1 MRLLDVV
8 KQLYDSSVGEPGGI
22 DDDEDSIVTTGDNDD
37 DSDSDDDSLEDEVN
51 GSNDKG
57 GISAKAIMS
66 KIGDTFQ
73 VMAEEAEHTSKTA
86 MKMYELLMEQNEKRK
101 VERKGE
107 NEDNRDEIDSHASNS
122 FSCESGSYGSE
133 EGGDSVYST
142 ESEDSYAAK
151 VRSSQMERK
160 SKKKSTQRRGGR
172 R

>member
-22 DDDEDSIVTTGDNDD
+22 DDDEDSIVTTGDN
-37 DSDSDDDSLEDEVN
+37 DDDSLEDEVN

-122 FSCESGSYGSE
+122 FSCESGSYSSE